1 MIVSSFVLNA
11 FEDYEIRN
19 SLEIS
24 ASIFLCVAISI
35 WLDLSEPIYFI
46 LMSPEAQYTI
56 QKCMRLQVAKRTFKF
71 FLSRPN

>member
-24 ASIFLCVAISI
+24 ASIFCVWQFPFGWICRN
-35 WLDLSEPIYFI
+35 LFTLY
-46 LMSPEAQYTI
+46 
-56 QKCMRLQVAKRTFKF
+56 
-71 FLSRPN
+71 